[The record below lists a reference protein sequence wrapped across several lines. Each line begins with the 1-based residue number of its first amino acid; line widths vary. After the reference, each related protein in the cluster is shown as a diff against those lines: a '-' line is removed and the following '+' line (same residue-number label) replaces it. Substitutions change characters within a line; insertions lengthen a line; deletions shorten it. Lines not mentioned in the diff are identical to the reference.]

1 MSTLIALVI
10 VLGLIFIVPILC
22 RKIHIPTIIGF
33 ILVGVGLG
41 PCGLNLITDS
51 PAIQAFGQLGI
62 LYIMFQAGV
71 EIDINDFSQHH
82 RKAVVFGLL
91 TFLLPLGLG
100 YLTARLLD
108 LSPMVG
114 LLLGAMYG
122 SHTLM
127 TYPIVRRYGLQKNI
141 ATNITIGGT
150 MIALTLSLMV
160 LAGVQTHI
168 ETGEM
173 DIPTLLIWVAK
184 VAGAMVTILVI
195 FPWLA
200 RICFK
205 FRWEPTINFI
215 LVIFMMVLSALL
227 CSWAGLSGVLGAF
240 LCGVALNRLIPN
252 LSQLMN
258 QITFVGNS
266 MFVPVFLIEVG
277 LMLNL
282 QAVGSWRW
290 LTIIAL
296 TMIGT
301 KLAGKWLA
309 AACAQGLFKL
319 HTHERQLIFGLSHAS
334 AAGTLAIATIV
345 YQMGLFDDAILNGAI
360 VMILVLCTTSSF
372 ATEYAAKRLS
382 LQEDAR
388 LESER
393 VLDDWVMGSVG
404 EDLHNELKELSNLS
418 SLHET
423 EIIECTDW
431 KAAEAMVEHTSKSIA
446 LYHENQP
453 LNTID
458 KMLIAVPPYA
468 EKEHDFISC
477 FGQLRR
483 LSTQIGAKVVFYANE
498 ETQTILRALCHREG
512 KYLAA
517 SYRTLRDW
525 SEVEKMEQD
534 LEPNDMW
541 VIISSRQSTPSYNPL
556 FSHIPDWLT
565 RQAKYHSTMLIY
577 PEQIIGGDI
586 PDRLLMD
593 IPQASG
599 TWRIVTKI
607 KQSVYELFTILGR
620 TLRPKRR
627 Q

>member
-41 PCGLNLITDS
+41 PGGLNLITDS

-620 TLRPKRR
+620 TLRQKRR

>member
-1 MSTLIALVI
+1 MSTLIPLVI

-22 RKIHIPTIIGF
+22 RKVHIPVIIGF

-41 PCGLNLITDS
+41 PCGLSILSDS

-71 EIDINDFSQHH
+71 EIDINDFRPQ
-82 RKAVVFGLL
+82 RGKAIVFGLL
-91 TFLLPLGLG
+91 TFLLPVALG
-100 YLTARLLD
+100 YVTSLL
-108 LSPMVG
+108 LGMQPIVG

-127 TYPIVRRYGLQKNI
+127 TYPIVRRYGLQKNV
-141 ATNITIGGT
+141 ATNITVGGT
-150 MIALTLSLMV
+150 MIALALSLFV
-160 LAGVQTHI
+160 LAGVQVYMGTEHI
-168 ETGEM
+168 DLPSLG
-173 DIPTLLIWVAK
+173 IWIVK
-184 VAGAMVTILVI
+184 VVGVIAVILAF
-195 FPWLA
+195 FPWVVKV
-200 RICFK
+200 CFK
-205 FRWEPTINFI
+205 FRWEPTVNFI
-215 LVIFMMVLSALL
+215 LVIFVMVLSALL
-227 CSWAGLSGVLGAF
+227 CQWAGLSSVLGAF

-266 MFVPVFLIEVG
+266 MFVPIFLIEIG
-277 LMLNL
+277 LMMNL
-282 QAVGSWRW
+282 RMVGSWGW
-290 LTIIAL
+290 LAVVAAV
-296 TMIGT
+296 MIVT

-309 AACAQGLFKL
+309 AALTQGLFRL
-319 HTHERQLIFGLSHAS
+319 QLNERQLIFGLSHAT
-334 AAGTLAIATIV
+334 AAGTLAIVAIG
-345 YQMGLFDDAILNGAI
+345 YQMGLFDDTILNGAI
-360 VMILVLCTTSSF
+360 VMILVLCTTASF
-372 ATEYAAKRLS
+372 VTEYAAKRLS

-393 VLDDWVMGSVG
+393 ILDDWLMGSVG

-423 EIIECTDW
+423 EIVECADW
-431 KAAEAMVEHTSKSIA
+431 KEMETLVEHTSKSIA
-446 LYHENQP
+446 IYHEQQP
-453 LNTID
+453 LNTINR
-458 KMLIAVPPYA
+458 MLIAVPPYA

-483 LSTQIGAKVVFYANE
+483 LSSQIGAKVVFYATE
-498 ETQTILRALCHREG
+498 QTQSILRALCHRQG
-512 KYLAA
+512 KYLKAG
-517 SYRTLRDW
+517 YRTI
-525 SEVEKMEQD
+525 VEWQDVRMMIQD
-534 LEPNDMW
+534 LEQDDML

-556 FSHIPDWLT
+556 FTRIPDLLT
-565 RQAKYHSTMLIY
+565 RQAKTHSTMLIY

-593 IPQASG
+593 IPQASS

-607 KQSVYELFTILGR
+607 KQSVYELFTIISQA
-620 TLRPKRR
+620 LRPKRR

>member
-41 PCGLNLITDS
+41 PGGLNLITDS

-345 YQMGLFDDAILNGAI
+345 YQMGLFDDTILNGAI

-393 VLDDWVMGSVG
+393 ILDDWVMGSVG

-565 RQAKYHSTMLIY
+565 RQAKHHSTMLIY

>member
-41 PCGLNLITDS
+41 PGGLNLITDS

-393 VLDDWVMGSVG
+393 ILDDWVMGSVG

-556 FSHIPDWLT
+556 FSRIPDWLT
-565 RQAKYHSTMLIY
+565 RQAKHHSTMLIY

>member
-41 PCGLNLITDS
+41 PGGLNLITDS

-173 DIPTLLIWVAK
+173 DIPTLLIWIAK

-393 VLDDWVMGSVG
+393 ILDDWVMGSVG

>member
-41 PCGLNLITDS
+41 PGGLNLITDS

-393 VLDDWVMGSVG
+393 ILDDWVMGSVG

>member
-1 MSTLIALVI
+1 MSTLIHLVI

-22 RKIHIPTIIGF
+22 RKVHIPVIIGF

-41 PCGLNLITDS
+41 PCGLGILSDS

-71 EIDINDFSQHH
+71 EIDINDFSQH
-82 RKAVVFGLL
+82 RGKAMVFGLM
-91 TFLLPLGLG
+91 TFGLPLALG
-100 YLTARLLD
+100 YLTSCLLG
-108 LSPMVG
+108 LSPVVG

-150 MIALTLSLMV
+150 MIALTLSLLV
-160 LAGVQTHI
+160 LAGVQTHLQ
-168 ETGEM
+168 TGQM
-173 DIPTLLIWVAK
+173 DIHALLLWVAK
-184 VAGAMVTILVI
+184 VGAAIVAILVL

-215 LVIFMMVLSALL
+215 LVIFLMVLSAFL
-227 CSWAGLSGVLGAF
+227 CTWAGLSGVLGAF

-258 QITFVGNS
+258 HITFVGNS

-282 QAVGSWRW
+282 KAVGSWHW
-290 LTIIAL
+290 LGVIAV

-301 KLAGKWLA
+301 KLISKWLA
-309 AACAQGLFKL
+309 AAGTQAFFRL
-319 HTHERQLIFGLSHAS
+319 HKYERQLIFGLSHAS

-372 ATEYAAKRLS
+372 VTEYAAKRLS

-393 VLDDWVMGSVG
+393 ILDDWLMGSVG

-423 EIIECTDW
+423 EIVECTDW
-431 KAAEAMVEHTSKSIA
+431 KAAEALVEHTSKSIA

-453 LNTID
+453 LNTINR
-458 KMLIAVPPYA
+458 MLIAVPPYA

-498 ETQTILRALCHREG
+498 DTQTILRALCHRKG

-517 SYRTLRDW
+517 SYRELKDW
-525 SEVEKMEQD
+525 KNVEKVVQD
-534 LEPNDMW
+534 LESDDML

-556 FSHIPDWLT
+556 FSRIPDLLT
-565 RQAKYHSTMLIY
+565 RQAKTHSTMLIY

-593 IPQASG
+593 IPQASS

-607 KQSVYELFTILGR
+607 KQSVYELFTIISQA
-620 TLRPKRR
+620 LRPKRR